1 MGEIQFSQIMY
12 EANLIEPLTQNSIL
26 KTQIT
31 NQKYFKISSS
41 NLMYDIPAVSFQS
54 FPASILK
61 APFLVCLVKDKMQ
74 QVRHV

>member
-41 NLMYDIPAVSFQS
+41 NLMYEIPAVSFQN

-61 APFLVCLVKDKMQ
+61 VPFLVCLVKDKMQ

>member
-41 NLMYDIPAVSFQS
+41 NLMYEIPAVSFQS
-54 FPASILK
+54 FHTSILK